1 MVIVLRIEL
10 TRVCL
15 STYVLPRLTRKWHE
29 IGLALALTPPELEE
43 MRNKNEGLVK
53 VFQVWE
59 EMSTRPFTWFT
70 LLSVLRSPDVDEYEL
85 ADELSKL

>member
-1 MVIVLRIEL
+1 M
-10 TRVCL
+10 TCNCL
-15 STYVLPRLTRKWHE
+15 STYVIPHLTRKWYE

-59 EMSTRPFTWFT
+59 EMATRPFTWFT
-70 LLSVLRSPDVDEYEL
+70 LLSVLRSPDVNEYEL